1 MEWPH
6 FRVYPDG
13 DIDIS
18 SFNPVI
24 PMADNTIPAEVFF
37 LDRTSRNPLQMQL
50 RQSVVAAILSKRLAP
65 GARLPSSRKLANY
78 LKVSRITV
86 TLAYQELMSQGY
98 LSANARSAYYVSQD
112 APVPRLAQTPR
123 PGLSDGADWS
133 SKLKSGRRRL
143 RKIVKPVDWRRYPYP
158 FIYGQMDTTLFDHT
172 AWRDC
177 SRRALGRKDFED
189 MAGDV
194 ASADDPMLVN
204 HISSR
209 TLPRRGISATPAEI
223 LVTLG
228 AQNALW
234 LVIQLLMHKD
244 SHAICENPGYPDLV
258 EALRMSAARVT
269 PVDVDEH
276 GLPTDQLPGD
286 VDAVFVTPSH
296 HAPTAATMPMS
307 RRLQLLKAAD
317 DDDFAIIED
326 DYEFEMSFLS
336 PPSPA
341 LKSLDRNG
349 RVIYVGSFSKS
360 LFPGLR
366 LGYLVAPEPVIEAA
380 RELRS
385 LVLRHPPGHLQRTA
399 AYFLA
404 LGHYDALIMRMRAEF
419 EKRRKVMTQS
429 LCNEGIQI
437 SGAASFGGTSL
448 WIEGPETLDSLK
460 FADELLE
467 AGVLIE
473 PGAPFFDN
481 QTEACRFFRIAYSS
495 IPTDRIEA
503 GVATMARSLRSHTGC

>member
-1 MEWPH
+1 
-6 FRVYPDG
+6 
-13 DIDIS
+13 
-18 SFNPVI
+18 
-24 PMADNTIPAEVFF
+24 MADNSIPAEIFF
-37 LDRTSRNPLQMQL
+37 LDRSSRDPLQMQL
-50 RQSVVAAILSKRLAP
+50 RQSLVAAILSKRLAP
-65 GARLPSSRKLANY
+65 GSKLPSSRKLADY

-98 LSANARSAYYVSQD
+98 LSANARSAYHVSPN
-112 APVPRLAQTPR
+112 APVPRLSQSLPAD
-123 PGLSDGADWS
+123 LSTGVDWS
-133 SKLKSGRRRL
+133 SKLRSGRRRF

-158 FIYGQMDTTLFDHT
+158 FIYGQMDMTLFDHT

-194 ASADDPMLVN
+194 ASADDPMLVH
-204 HISSR
+204 HICSR

-223 LVTLG
+223 LVTVG

-234 LVIQLLMHKD
+234 LIIQLLMHED
-244 SHAICENPGYPDLV
+244 THAICENPGYPDLV

-269 PVDVDEH
+269 PVDVDER
-276 GLPTDQLPGD
+276 GLPTDQLPND
-286 VDAVFVTPSH
+286 IDAVFVTPSH
-296 HAPTAATMPMS
+296 HAPTAATMPMN
-307 RRLQLLKAAD
+307 RRLQLLQAAD
-317 DDDFAIIED
+317 ENDFAIIED

-385 LVLRHPPGHLQRTA
+385 LMLRHPPGHLQRTA

-419 EKRRKVMTQS
+419 EKRRKVMTRT
-429 LCNEGIQI
+429 LHNEGIQI

-448 WIEGPETLDSLK
+448 WIEGPEGLDSLK
-460 FADELLE
+460 FSEELLE

-473 PGAPFFDN
+473 PGTPFFDD
-481 QTEACRFFRIAYSS
+481 QSEACRFFRIAYSS
-495 IPTDRIEA
+495 IPTNRIEA
-503 GVATMARSLRSHTGC
+503 GIVTMAKSLRDHTGH

>member
-1 MEWPH
+1 MT
-6 FRVYPDG
+6 
-13 DIDIS
+13 
-18 SFNPVI
+18 
-24 PMADNTIPAEVFF
+24 DNTIPAEIFF
-37 LDRTSRNPLQMQL
+37 LDRNSRDPLQMQL
-50 RQSVVAAILSKRLAP
+50 RQSLVSAILSKRLAA
-65 GARLPSSRKLANY
+65 GSKLPSSRKLANY

-86 TLAYQELMSQGY
+86 TQAYQELVSQGY
-98 LSANARSAYYVSQD
+98 LSANARSAYHVSLN
-112 APVPRLAQTPR
+112 APVPLLNRPDHTASSTGVNWRSKVGPR
-123 PGLSDGADWS
+123 RS
-133 SKLKSGRRRL
+133 RI
-143 RKIVKPVDWRRYPYP
+143 RKIVKPPDWRQYPYP
-158 FIYGQMDTTLFDHT
+158 FIYGQMDMTLFDHA

-177 SRRALGRKDFED
+177 SRRALGRRDFED

-194 ASADDPMLVN
+194 AGADDPMLVN
-204 HISSR
+204 HICSR

-223 LVTLG
+223 LVTVG

-234 LVIQLLMHKD
+234 LVIQLLMRNGT
-244 SHAICENPGYPDLV
+244 HAICENPGYPDLV
-258 EALRMSAARVT
+258 EALRMSDARVT
-269 PVDVDEH
+269 PVDVDEQ
-276 GLPTDQLPGD
+276 GLPTDQIPED

-296 HAPTAATMPMS
+296 HAPTAVTMPMN
-307 RRLQLLKAAD
+307 RRSQLLKAAD
-317 DDDFAIIED
+317 EHDFAVIED

-385 LVLRHPPGHLQRTA
+385 LMLRHPPGHLQRTA

-404 LGHYDALIMRMRAEF
+404 LGHYDALIMRMRGEF
-419 EKRRKVMTQS
+419 EKRRKVMTRM
-429 LCNEGIQI
+429 LDAEGIQI

-448 WIEGPETLDSLK
+448 WIEGPESLDSLK

-503 GVATMARSLRSHTGC
+503 GIVTMAKSLRNHTSR